1 MTSSFPPQT
10 LRLKD
15 YLEIFS
21 TYFKISQEWKILEH
35 FLKNFRQVSLLL
47 LSECERINQLQLSPK
62 STKDHR
68 FFVFL
73 MISERIKFTSSLN
86 IRSKIGQYSLQ
97 IYQQMSILSTE
108 KYQMI
113 KQVFLQTMFRTEAVA
128 QRCSVKKVLL
138 KISQNSQENTCARA
152 SFNKVAGL
160 RSANLFKK
168 RFWHRCF
175 PVHFAKFPRTPFL
188 RERLRWLL
196 LLGPIR
202 NPSICHKL

>member
-47 LSECERINQLQLSPK
+47 LSECERINQLQFSPK

-152 SFNKVAGL
+152 SFLIKLQASGL
-160 RSANLFKK
+160 QIYLKRDSGTGTFPCVLRNFQEHLFLENVSGG
-168 RFWHRCF
+168 C
-175 PVHFAKFPRTPFL
+175 
-188 RERLRWLL
+188 
-196 LLGPIR
+196 
-202 NPSICHKL
+202 CC